1 MDQVSVALEPLRA
14 FLVQLGAF
22 LPRLLLA
29 IIILVVGWLLAKF
42 VRVVVEKA
50 LRFVNFNVLAER
62 AGIDGFLQQGGVRT
76 DTTGLLAMLVYWL
89 VILGAL
95 IVAFNSLGLEH
106 VTVLLGRIVM
116 FLPQVIVAVLILA
129 FGAYF
134 ARFVGQAVTTY
145 CRNVGIEDAE
155 LLGRL
160 AQYAIVVFVTL
171 IVLDQL
177 GIGGD
182 ILRQSFLI
190 LLTGVVLALALAFG
204 LGGRKWA
211 AELLERWWPR
221 KGAPRKSD

>member
-1 MDQVSVALEPLRA
+1 MDQVSMALEPLRV
-14 FLVQLGAF
+14 FLAQLGAF

-29 IIILVVGWLLAKF
+29 VIILVAGWLLAKF
-42 VRVVVEKA
+42 VRVVVDKG

-62 AGIDGFLQQGGVRT
+62 AGIDGFLRQGGIKT

-95 IVAFNSLGLEH
+95 IVAFNSLGLAH
-106 VTVLLGRIVM
+106 VTELLGRILL
-116 FLPQVIVAVLILA
+116 FLPRVIVAVLILA

-160 AQYAIVVFVTL
+160 AQYAIVVFVAL

-190 LLTGVVLALALAFG
+190 VLTGVVLALALAFG
-204 LGGRKWA
+204 LGGQKWA

-221 KGAPRKSD
+221 KGAVRKDD

>member
-1 MDQVSVALEPLRA
+1 MDQVSMALEPLRA
-14 FLVQLGAF
+14 FLAQLGAF
-22 LPRLLLA
+22 LPKLLLA
-29 IIILVVGWLLAKF
+29 IIILVAGWLLAKF
-42 VRVVVEKA
+42 VRVLVEKA

-76 DTTGLLAMLVYWL
+76 DTTGLLALLVYWL

-116 FLPQVIVAVLILA
+116 FLPQVFVAVLILA

-145 CRNVGIEDAE
+145 CRNVGVEDAE

-160 AQYAIVVFVTL
+160 AQYAIVVFVAL

-177 GIGGD
+177 GIGGE

-190 LLTGVVLALALAFG
+190 VLTGVVLALALAFG
-204 LGGRKWA
+204 LGGQKWA

-221 KGAPRKSD
+221 KSAIKKGD

>member
-1 MDQVSVALEPLRA
+1 MDQVSMALEPLRV
-14 FLVQLGAF
+14 FLVQVGAF

-76 DTTGLLAMLVYWL
+76 DTTGLLALLVYWL
-89 VILGAL
+89 VIIGAL

-106 VTVLLGRIVM
+106 VTVLLGRIIM

-155 LLGRL
+155 LLGRI
-160 AQYAIVVFVTL
+160 AQYAIVIFVTL

-204 LGGRKWA
+204 LGGQKWA

-221 KGAPRKSD
+221 KNAPRKD

>member
-1 MDQVSVALEPLRA
+1 MDQVSMALEPLRV
-14 FLVQLGAF
+14 FLAQLGAF

-29 IIILVVGWLLAKF
+29 VVILVAGWLIAKF
-42 VRVVVEKA
+42 VRVVVEKG

-62 AGIDGFLQQGGVRT
+62 AGIDGFLQQGGVKT

-95 IVAFNSLGLEH
+95 IVAFNSLGLDY
-106 VTVLLGRIVM
+106 VTELLGQIVM
-116 FLPQVIVAVLILA
+116 FLPRVIVAVLILA

-145 CRNVGIEDAE
+145 CRNVGMEDAD

-160 AQYAIVVFVTL
+160 AQYAIVVFVVL

-190 LLTGVVLALALAFG
+190 VLTGVVLALALAFG
-204 LGGRKWA
+204 LGGQKWA

-221 KGAPRKSD
+221 KGVIKKND

>member
-1 MDQVSVALEPLRA
+1 MDQVSMALEPLRV
-14 FLVQLGAF
+14 FLAQLGAF

-29 IIILVVGWLLAKF
+29 VIILVVGWLLAKF
-42 VRVVVEKA
+42 VRVVVDKG

-62 AGIDGFLQQGGVRT
+62 AGIDGFLQQGGVKT
-76 DTTGLLAMLVYWL
+76 DTTGLLAVLVYWL

-106 VTVLLGRIVM
+106 VTELLGRIM
-116 FLPQVIVAVLILA
+116 LFLPRVIVAVLILA
-129 FGAYF
+129 LGAYF
-134 ARFVGQAVTTY
+134 ARFVGQGVMAY

-190 LLTGVVLALALAFG
+190 VLTGVMLALALAFG
-204 LGGRKWA
+204 LGGQKWA

-221 KGAPRKSD
+221 KGVIKKND

>member
-1 MDQVSVALEPLRA
+1 MDQVSMALEPLRA
-14 FLVQLGAF
+14 FLAQVGAF
-22 LPRLLLA
+22 LPKLLLA
-29 IIILVVGWLLAKF
+29 IVILVVGWLLAKF

-50 LRFVNFNVLAER
+50 LRFVNFNVLTER
-62 AGIDGFLQQGGVRT
+62 AGIDGFLQHGGGRT
-76 DTTGLLAMLVYWL
+76 DTTGLLALLVYWL

-106 VTVLLGRIVM
+106 VTVLLGRILM

-134 ARFVGQAVTTY
+134 ARFVGQAVTAY
-145 CRNVGIEDAE
+145 CRNVGVEDAD

-160 AQYAIVVFVTL
+160 AQYAIAVFVTL

-204 LGGRKWA
+204 LGGQKWA
-211 AELLERWWPR
+211 ADLLERWWPR
-221 KGAPRKSD
+221 KGVIKKGD

>member
-1 MDQVSVALEPLRA
+1 MDQVSMALEPLRA
-14 FLVQLGAF
+14 FLAQLGAF
-22 LPRLLLA
+22 LPKLLLA
-29 IIILVVGWLLAKF
+29 IIILVAGWLLAKF
-42 VRVVVEKA
+42 VRVLVEKA

-76 DTTGLLAMLVYWL
+76 DTTGLLALLVYWL

-116 FLPQVIVAVLILA
+116 FLPQVFVAVLILA

-145 CRNVGIEDAE
+145 CRNVGVEDAE

-160 AQYAIVVFVTL
+160 AQYAIVVFVAL

-177 GIGGD
+177 GIGGE

-190 LLTGVVLALALAFG
+190 VLTGVVLALALAFG
-204 LGGRKWA
+204 LGGQKWA

-221 KGAPRKSD
+221 KGAIKKGD